1 MRFIVII
8 NDKEPRDIHIA
19 DYNVYDTKTM
29 VYYPMT
35 SESVAYAICE
45 LLNKKNE

>member
-1 MRFIVII
+1 MRFLTICNS
-8 NDKEPRDIHIA
+8 NDNHIA

-29 VYYPMT
+29 IYYPMT

-45 LLNKKNE
+45 LLNKKK